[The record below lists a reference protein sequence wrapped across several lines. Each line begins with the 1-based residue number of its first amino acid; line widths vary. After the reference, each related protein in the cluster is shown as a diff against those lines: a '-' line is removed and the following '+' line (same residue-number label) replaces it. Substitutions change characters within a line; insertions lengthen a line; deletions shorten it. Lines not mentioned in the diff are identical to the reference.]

1 MLYHTIS
8 SVDCV
13 GSAIM
18 KSYHYEHT
26 GNEAY
31 LFLNTVCKACLN
43 NIVTLKSRVVL

>member
-13 GSAIM
+13 GSAVM

-26 GNEAY
+26 GNEAN
-31 LFLNTVCKACLN
+31 LLLNTVCKTCLN
-43 NIVTLKSRVVL
+43 NRHTL